1 MGRCDT
7 KEKAGKGKMMPATWA
22 APDRNEEN
30 FRRGMQYKA
39 NKKNRRQK
47 PAVKRTG
54 DAHPLTAAFR
64 AKLIL
69 VT

>member
-1 MGRCDT
+1 
-7 KEKAGKGKMMPATWA
+7 MMPATWA

-30 FRRGMQYKA
+30 FRRGMQNKA

-69 VT
+69 AT

>member
-1 MGRCDT
+1 LASSNR
-7 KEKAGKGKMMPATWA
+7 KEKDGSAEESRAIWA
-22 APDRNEEN
+22 VPGRNEEK
-30 FRRGMQYKA
+30 FRRAMTNEV

-64 AKLIL
+64 AKQIR
-69 VT
+69 TT

>member
-1 MGRCDT
+1 MKKTAGVEDKT
-7 KEKAGKGKMMPATWA
+7 KRT
-22 APDRNEEN
+22 
-30 FRRGMQYKA
+30 
-39 NKKNRRQK
+39 KKNRRQK

-64 AKLIL
+64 AKLKL